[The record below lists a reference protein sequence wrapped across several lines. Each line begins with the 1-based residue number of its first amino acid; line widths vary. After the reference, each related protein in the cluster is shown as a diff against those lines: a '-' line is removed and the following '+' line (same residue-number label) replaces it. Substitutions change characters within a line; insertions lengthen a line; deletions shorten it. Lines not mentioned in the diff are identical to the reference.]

1 MSSETNTKKAYVNE
15 ILTGYYLLDGSWDQ
29 FCDYETALIT
39 LNKSK
44 GEIPE
49 QEFVD
54 QNERAKVMAAA
65 IKSWIRDNKG
75 NIEIKKVWWTASPG
89 KLSEAYGSKI
99 DSKSNPSDLLLQF
112 EDKKFFGISAKST
125 RTNQSI
131 AFKNPGIGSI
141 ETILDVDFS
150 GIYRSRTERAV
161 SIYSLPAF
169 LKQRKRFVR
178 ENPEIQKQTQ
188 RIGSTIIN
196 SLRDAILKRFNEMT
210 NEEFQN
216 YIMRHWLDATH
227 IGPEYIK
234 VTGHGQAG
242 NYSAS
247 LENPNDH
254 ENVLNIKNGN
264 LVPLPAENNT
274 IKIVSKEDLS
284 KRIMGMRLKYES
296 EKLCSSIKLSGFW

>member
-15 ILTGYYLLDGSWDQ
+15 ILTGYYLLDGSWEQ
-29 FCDYETALIT
+29 FCDYETALTT

-44 GEIPE
+44 DEIPE

-54 QNERAKVMAAA
+54 QDERAKVMATA
-65 IKSWIRDNKG
+65 IKTWIKNNKG
-75 NIEIKKVWWTASPG
+75 NKRIENIWWTASPG

-141 ETILDVDFS
+141 ESVLDVDFS

-161 SIYSLPAF
+161 SIYNLPTF
-169 LKQRKRFVR
+169 LKERKRFVR

-196 SLRDAILKRFNEMT
+196 SLRDGILKRFDEMT
-210 NEEFQN
+210 NEEFQS
-216 YIMRHWLDATH
+216 YLMRHWLDATR
-227 IGPEYIK
+227 IGPDYIK
-234 VTGHGQAG
+234 VTGHGQRG
-242 NYSAS
+242 NYSVS

-264 LVPLPAENNT
+264 LVSLAAENNT
-274 IKIVSKEDLS
+274 IKIVLKEDMN
-284 KRIMGMRLKYES
+284 KRVMGMRLKYES